1 MTDVEQKVISQGM
14 EFMHRYASEVLEES
28 TAAARHANRTVLT
41 ADDVKIGAK
50 SILMRQF
57 LDPPSLTDAHAVASA
72 VNKRPL
78 QKLSNR
84 PGIHVPTEI
93 NLLNDNWDIGPPRA
107 RDASE
112 IELEK
117 EAEAKEQAAAAA
129 AAARDAIA
137 RAAVEPGDLP
147 AAGAR
152 DAVAFDVKSTAN
164 GAAETTAREDVGD
177 FAEFMDLDDDDDE

>member
-1 MTDVEQKVISQGM
+1 
-14 EFMHRYASEVLEES
+14 MHRYASEVLEES

-107 RDASE
+107 RDA
-112 IELEK
+112 
-117 EAEAKEQAAAAA
+117 
-129 AAARDAIA
+129 IA

-164 GAAETTAREDVGD
+164 GAAETTAREDLGD

>member
-1 MTDVEQKVISQGM
+1 
-14 EFMHRYASEVLEES
+14 MHRYASEVLEES

-137 RAAVEPGDLP
+137 RAPPSSP
-147 AAGAR
+147 A
-152 DAVAFDVKSTAN
+152 TCPPP
-164 GAAETTAREDVGD
+164 ARETPSRSTSNPPRTAPRRRPRAKISAISPSSWISTTTTTSSAFVS
-177 FAEFMDLDDDDDE
+177 

>member
-1 MTDVEQKVISQGM
+1 M
-14 EFMHRYASEVLEES
+14 EFIAARERGFEES

-137 RAAVEPGDLP
+137 RPPSRDLP

-164 GAAETTAREDVGD
+164 GAAETTAREDLGD

>member
-1 MTDVEQKVISQGM
+1 M
-14 EFMHRYASEVLEES
+14 LEES

-107 RDASE
+107 RDATE

-164 GAAETTAREDVGD
+164 GAAETTAREDLGD
-177 FAEFMDLDDDDDE
+177 FAEFMDLDDDDDDE

>member
-1 MTDVEQKVISQGM
+1 
-14 EFMHRYASEVLEES
+14 MHRYASEVLEES

-107 RDASE
+107 RDATE

-117 EAEAKEQAAAAA
+117 EAEAKEQAAAAPPP
-129 AAARDAIA
+129 RETPS
-137 RAAVEPGDLP
+137 RGEPGDCP
-147 AAGAR
+147 PP
-152 DAVAFDVKSTAN
+152 
-164 GAAETTAREDVGD
+164 ARETPSRSTSNPPRTAPRRRPRAKISAISPSSWISTTTTTSSAFVS
-177 FAEFMDLDDDDDE
+177 

>member
-1 MTDVEQKVISQGM
+1 
-14 EFMHRYASEVLEES
+14 MHRYASEVLEES

-107 RDASE
+107 RDATE

-117 EAEAKEQAAAAA
+117 EAEAKENTSLAQ
-129 AAARDAIA
+129 RSKQSW
-137 RAAVEPGDLP
+137 RGLL
-147 AAGAR
+147 R
-152 DAVAFDVKSTAN
+152 KFKNQSRTN
-164 GAAETTAREDVGD
+164 
-177 FAEFMDLDDDDDE
+177 